1 MKKPKY
7 FKLTL
12 KALVDEEGDEF
23 SCYDFNVKDEDD
35 LEWPWMH
42 GVKLKDPPT
51 GALQLAVNLDDE
63 DAGDFADFTVSP
75 IPMVTQ
81 RFRNVLDAVGVT
93 NVDYYPV
100 TIDGADRFRE
110 FPTYFAANIVGK
122 VAAAD
127 KSASQYTEAFGGPGA
142 TVFDEL
148 VLDPNFSTDLPIF
161 ILAENMSIVIVS
173 EKVKAKA
180 EALGVDT
187 LRFIP
192 L

>member
-1 MKKPKY
+1 MTTPKY

-12 KALVDEEGDEF
+12 KALLDEDGNEF
-23 SCYDFNVKDEDD
+23 SYYDFDVKDEDD

-42 GVKLKDPPT
+42 GVKLKGPPT
-51 GALQLAVNLDDE
+51 EALKLAVDLDNE
-63 DAGDFADFTVSP
+63 DAGDFADFVLGP
-75 IPMVTQ
+75 IPMVSQ
-81 RFRNVLDAVGVT
+81 RFRDALDAAGAN

-100 TIDGADRFRE
+100 AIEGADQFDE

-122 VAAAD
+122 IAAAD

-142 TVFDEL
+142 DLFDKL
-148 VLDPNFSTDLPIF
+148 VLDPKLSTDLPIF
-161 ILAENMSIVIVS
+161 ILAENLSMVIVS
-173 EKVKAKA
+173 EKVKTQA

>member
-1 MKKPKY
+1 MKKSKY

-12 KALVDEEGDEF
+12 KALLDHEGNEF
-23 SCYDFNVKDEDD
+23 SYYDFDVKDEDD

-51 GALQLAVNLDDE
+51 APLKLAINFDDE
-63 DAGDFADFTVSP
+63 DAGDCADFTVGP

-81 RFRNVLDAVGVT
+81 RFREALDAAGVT
-93 NVDYYPV
+93 NIDYYPV
-100 TIDGADRFRE
+100 TLEGAERFDA

-142 TVFDEL
+142 TLFEKL
-148 VLDPNFSTDLPIF
+148 VLDPKLSTDLPIF
-161 ILAENMSIVIVS
+161 VLAENMSIVIVS